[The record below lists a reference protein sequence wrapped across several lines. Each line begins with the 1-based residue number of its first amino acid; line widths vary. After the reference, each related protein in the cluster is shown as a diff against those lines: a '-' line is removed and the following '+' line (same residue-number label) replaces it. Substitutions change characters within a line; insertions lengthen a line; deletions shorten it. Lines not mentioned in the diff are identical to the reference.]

1 VALSHLQQVNLGPHE
16 LPPTSPLDL
25 RRAWRAAHVSAEVGI
40 TLEPGD
46 VAGIHFVPQDGDE
59 IRFLFADLDAAC
71 WAAAIDRTYG
81 LQTVNGVSLLF
92 RLLALINL
100 MSEARWLQPFFSLS
114 GKDGA
119 TLEPAL
125 LYAASTEPLSRAA
138 TFESTSFKRA
148 LGLDEAPK
156 VRSHTAIDKSPR
168 NKKAAASR
176 QRPKGAKPKK
186 R

>member
-46 VAGIHFVPQDGDE
+46 VAGIRFVPQDGDE
-59 IRFLFADLDAAC
+59 TRFLFADLDAAC

-81 LQTVNGVSLLF
+81 LETVNGVSLLF
-92 RLLALINL
+92 RLLALIGL

-125 LYAASTEPLSRAA
+125 LYAAATEPLSRAA
-138 TFESTSFKRA
+138 TFEATSFKRA
-148 LGLDEAPK
+148 LGLDEPAK
-156 VRSHTAIDKSPR
+156 VRSHPAANKSPSS
-168 NKKAAASR
+168 KKAAAA
-176 QRPKGAKPKK
+176 QRPKRAQPKK